1 MAKTLFN
8 AVLRPPEGD
17 EQSFEDADTGKERP
31 LLREVTLYAES
42 EDAAL
47 EIIREREAKQEYPYH
62 VESIEA
68 A

>member
-17 EQSFEDADTGKERP
+17 EQEFEDKDGAVRP
-31 LLREVTLYAES
+31 LFREVTLFAES
-42 EDAAL
+42 EEAAL
-47 EIIREREAKQEYPYH
+47 EILREREAKQACSYH

-68 A
+68 V